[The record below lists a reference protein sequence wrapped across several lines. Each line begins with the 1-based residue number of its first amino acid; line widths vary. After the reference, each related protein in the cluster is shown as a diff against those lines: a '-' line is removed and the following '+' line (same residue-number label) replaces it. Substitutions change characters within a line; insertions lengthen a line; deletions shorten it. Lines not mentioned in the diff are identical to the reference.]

1 MHAIPTLTGFAVV
14 SVSRGETQPTGVQ
27 WVSDAKCGVPLCCA
41 VVPVRRR
48 WTDPPSL
55 DPVSVPGVCGASMLI
70 KSSAAADSQTY
81 PAAPVGPWM
90 RPRRGAKTP
99 EQVGGRDGDAPW
111 GSWPHLEAGR
121 P

>member
-1 MHAIPTLTGFAVV
+1 MRAIPTLTGFAVV

-70 KSSAAADSQTY
+70 KSSAAAD
-81 PAAPVGPWM
+81 
-90 RPRRGAKTP
+90 
-99 EQVGGRDGDAPW
+99 
-111 GSWPHLEAGR
+111 
-121 P
+121 